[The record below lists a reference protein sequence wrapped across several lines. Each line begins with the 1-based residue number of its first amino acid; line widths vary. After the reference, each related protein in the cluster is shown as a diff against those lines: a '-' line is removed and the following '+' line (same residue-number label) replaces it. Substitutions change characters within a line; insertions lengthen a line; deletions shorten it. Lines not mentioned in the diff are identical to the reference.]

1 MRNRTLPL
9 AVLALLALAASG
21 CDKKA
26 EVEAEGGPVAV
37 DVAPVHDAAGNRI
50 IAIEAGNT
58 GFTPAAV
65 KAKKGEKLILRFTR
79 TTDSECLKAIA
90 VPSLDVKKDL
100 PKGEPVDVPVTAD
113 KPGKLE
119 FQCWMGMIKG
129 AVEVAN

>member
-1 MRNRTLPL
+1 MRNRPLPL
-9 AVLALLALAASG
+9 VVFALLGLVAAGCSNRADAESG
-21 CDKKA
+21 QA
-26 EVEAEGGPVAV
+26 AV

-50 IAIEAGNT
+50 IAIEAGNM

-90 VPSLDVKKDL
+90 VPSLGVKQDL
-100 PKGEPVDVPVTAD
+100 PKGQPVDVAVTAD

-119 FQCWMGMIKG
+119 YECWMGMIKG
-129 AVEVAN
+129 SVDVVD